1 MAQRT
6 PRWHSLL
13 RGKPVDA
20 FVNETRPDAEGG
32 ELSRSIGL
40 FQLTMIGV
48 GATIGTGIFSSVVRR
63 YRSSLYLATRTC
75 TSRTPRLSLERSPSA
90 QQRGGQQGRREA
102 VAYAPFSESIPEE
115 ITKRVG

>member
-63 YRSSLYLATRTC
+63 YGPRYTLRRGRAPRGHRAYRSSGALVPSSGVVNKGGARGSPTA
-75 TSRTPRLSLERSPSA
+75 RSPRAS
-90 QQRGGQQGRREA
+90 QR
-102 VAYAPFSESIPEE
+102 
-115 ITKRVG
+115 K